1 MTLLDQAE
9 RRRILEEERR
19 LREKGSTYLSRA
31 QTDLET
37 PGRFGALGKPNV
49 VGVGAPQQWPKM
61 PKDNP
66 WAGPDII
73 PPEPAFGVPIFA
85 VRERKP

>member
-1 MTLLDQAE
+1 MLSSQEEQAE
-9 RRRILEEERR
+9 RRRVLEDERR
-19 LREKGSTYLSRA
+19 LRDTYHARA

-49 VGVGAPQQWPKM
+49 VGVGAAQQWPKM

-66 WAGPDII
+66 WAEDII
-73 PPEPAFGVPIFA
+73 PPEPPFGVQLHS
-85 VRERKP
+85 VRERK